1 MSSKVSGMSRG
12 GGLQLIYIVGSLLPR
27 LVTPP
32 GVKECCN
39 PFTPVGVT
47 NRGKRPPSIYI
58 YGCSPPLLIPLTLE
72 DIEGVRGWCVLFFPS
87 YALEVFD
94 EMPDTPF

>member
-1 MSSKVSGMSRG
+1 MQKAATP
-12 GGLQLIYIVGSLLPR
+12 GLGRAEGLVGDLLPR
-27 LVTPP
+27 LVTPT
-32 GVKECCN
+32 GVKGWQKG
-39 PFTPVGVT
+39 PPVY
-47 NRGKRPPSIYI
+47 IYI